1 MRQAQQPQP
10 GTFAEN
16 IASRALEMMMRLD
29 GLSSLVKSKSHP
41 TVTAEARREG
51 RSRYRDDPVRVGV
64 IVPVEF
70 VMDHIVDTGSRYLI
84 SRLEFIAFF
93 FHPFLLFR
101 MPAARRKLYR

>member
-1 MRQAQQPQP
+1 
-10 GTFAEN
+10 
-16 IASRALEMMMRLD
+16 MMRLD
-29 GLSSLVKSKSHP
+29 WLSGLVKSKSHP

-70 VMDHIVDTGSRYLI
+70 VMDHIVDTGGRYLI

-93 FHPFLLFR
+93 FHVLL
-101 MPAARRKLYR
+101 PGSPNVGSWIYCLADDYR